1 MPARTTVDRPQDGAR
16 RGPVAAGRGGTAPVL
31 LAVDAGSSQL
41 RLWGLGHGT
50 VNVPTGGGPGQGAP
64 LVRRGRL
71 VDAPACTSALRQLLQ
86 RFRPTVEV
94 EPLVVA
100 CRPVSATPADE
111 YALRQVV
118 TAALAPRR
126 LLFIDTVR
134 AAAIG
139 AGAAAGALLLADVG
153 AQITEIGLLDDGQL
167 IAARR
172 TDFGTR
178 DVKDGT
184 TVQMLAAVVARLV
197 REIYQQPT
205 VRPTAVAALARGMVL
220 VGDGAARPDLIAALS
235 QTLRIAVQP
244 AAAPYTAALTGA
256 GLAAMAAARH
266 PRDGATP
273 PAPAPTGT
281 P

>member
-1 MPARTTVDRPQDGAR
+1 MPARTTVDRPQPGAR
-16 RGPVAAGRGGTAPVL
+16 RGPVTADRGTGPAL
-31 LAVDAGSSQL
+31 LAVDAGSSHL
-41 RLWGLGHGT
+41 RLWGLGRGT
-50 VNVPTGGGPGQGAP
+50 VSVPTGGGPGQGAP

-71 VDAPACTSALRQLLQ
+71 VDAPACTSALRQLLH
-86 RFRPTVEV
+86 RFRPPVEA
-94 EPLVVA
+94 EPFVVA

-111 YALRQVV
+111 YAMREVL

-126 LLFIDTVR
+126 LLFIDTLR

-139 AGAAAGALLLADVG
+139 AGAAAGALLLADIG
-153 AQITEIGLLDDGQL
+153 AQVTEIGLLDDGQL
-167 IAARR
+167 VAARR

-178 DVKDGT
+178 DITDG
-184 TVQMLAAVVARLV
+184 AAVHVLATVAARLV
-197 REIYQQPT
+197 REIYQQPA
-205 VRPTAVAALARGMVL
+205 VRPTALAALARGMVL

-266 PRDGATP
+266 PRGGRAAPLAATP
-273 PAPAPTGT
+273 TGAP
-281 P
+281 